1 MKIEVNTG
9 GWNGAEPG
17 PPRPGRFEERKVETR
32 QTSVRYRET
41 PDALEL
47 KIDMPGAKAD
57 DLSVSL
63 RGRKLSVE
71 FEKKD
76 EVRSTEGGVERV
88 ETQTEKR
95 TKEVELPSDVDA
107 DKVDAVYQDGI
118 LTVTLGKR

>member
-17 PPRPGRFEERKVETR
+17 ASRPGRFEERTTETR

-41 PDALEL
+41 PEALEL

-57 DLSVSL
+57 NLSVSL

-71 FEKKD
+71 FEKRD

-107 DKVDAVYQDGI
+107 DKVDAVYKDGI